1 MLELI
6 IIFLTIGIL
15 TVGGGLVAIPLIQNE
30 VVERGLISLNEFVM
44 MIGVAESTPGPIG
57 INVATFVGFSQ
68 LGIVGAMVTTISFIL
83 PSFILLS
90 LLFNVLRKYRNTMLV
105 NTWLLYLKAVVT
117 GLILYAAIKLIETSV
132 FDSGIPVDWKTGV
145 MIVIIILLGTKFHK
159 KPWYLVMAGALLGV
173 LSFYL

>member
-1 MLELI
+1 M
-6 IIFLTIGIL
+6 IFLTIGIL

-173 LSFYL
+173 VSFYL